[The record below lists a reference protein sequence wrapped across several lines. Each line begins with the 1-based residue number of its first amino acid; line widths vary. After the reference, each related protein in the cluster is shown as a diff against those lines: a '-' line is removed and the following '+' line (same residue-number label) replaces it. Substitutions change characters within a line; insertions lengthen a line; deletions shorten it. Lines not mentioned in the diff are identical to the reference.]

1 MRPLPTNPPRYISFL
16 TSYDVRNKKTFWRV
30 VENGEY
36 TTPGVSSFEVILQL
50 WSADPPAT
58 VYDELQEEFVPLVLG
73 A

>member
-1 MRPLPTNPPRYISFL
+1 MNTLPTNPPRYLSFIN
-16 TSYDVRNKKTFWRV
+16 TMTKKTFWRV

-36 TTPGVSSFEVILQL
+36 ATPGVSSFEAILLL
-50 WSADPPAT
+50 WADDPPAT